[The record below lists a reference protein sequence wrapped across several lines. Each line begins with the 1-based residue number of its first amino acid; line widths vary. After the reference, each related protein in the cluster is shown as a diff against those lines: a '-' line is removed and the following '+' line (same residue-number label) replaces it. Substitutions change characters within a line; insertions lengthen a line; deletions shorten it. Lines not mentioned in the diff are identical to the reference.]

1 METSNVIVSSRIRL
15 ARNLKNLPFTHKFK
29 DAKDADEVI
38 SIAEKAFNKIKA
50 FSLYKMKDAD
60 EIKRIALVEKH
71 LISKE
76 LAANTVNGALML
88 SADESTAVMLNEE
101 DHFRIQSIK
110 RGFALDEA
118 YADAHKLDI
127 ALASTA
133 MLAYSD
139 TYGYLTACPS
149 NVGTGLRASVMLFL
163 PALTATNSISSV
175 IVAVQ
180 KMGLTVRG
188 IFGEGSKADG
198 CMYQLSNQISL
209 GITEEEILESVK
221 SVAKTIE
228 KSELE
233 ARQLLLNRQGVALKD
248 KLSRSYGILKTAYVM
263 SSKELRELVT
273 NVKLAVSL
281 NILDVDEKLID
292 EISTDCQPA
301 NITLIAG
308 RNMNDYER
316 DVMRA
321 KYIREKLN

>member
-15 ARNLKNLPFTHKFK
+15 ARNLQHLPFTHKFK
-29 DAKDADEVI
+29 DIKTAEEVI
-38 SIAEKAFNKIKA
+38 STAEKAFNHSKEFK
-50 FSLYKMKDAD
+50 LYRMGDLD

-76 LAANTVNGALML
+76 LAENVDSGALL
-88 SADESTAVMLNEE
+88 LNKDESISVMVNEE
-101 DHFRIQSIK
+101 DHYRIQSIK

-118 YADAHKLDI
+118 YEEARRLDTS
-127 ALASTA
+127 LGSTA

-139 TYGYLTACPS
+139 RYGYLTACPS
-149 NVGTGLRASVMLFL
+149 NVGTGMRASVMLFL
-163 PALTATNSISSV
+163 PALTATNSISSI

-209 GITEEEILESVK
+209 GITEEEILDSVK
-221 SVAKTIE
+221 SAAQTIE

-248 KLSRSYGILKTAYVM
+248 KLSRSYGILKSAYVM

-273 NVKLAVSL
+273 NVKLAIGL
-281 NILDVDEKLID
+281 KILDVDENVID
-292 EISTDCQPA
+292 EISTNCQPA
-301 NITLIAG
+301 SITLIAG
-308 RNMNDYER
+308 REMNDYER

-321 KYIREKLN
+321 KYIREKLK